1 MKNNIVTAL
10 ILSMTITT
18 FPGIPV
24 RAEEVQEETF
34 AQETV
39 SEGQRNE
46 NLEGV
51 VQEELGEEG
60 LRSDEP
66 DEAEPRAEE
75 SETELCIERDTE
87 KPGRWVL
94 NSTGWW
100 YAYDDGTWPA
110 GGIVSIQG
118 TDYAFDASGYM
129 VTGWYLSPEGW
140 YYFQGNGAKATGWLL
155 LGNTWYYLDGPNE
168 ESPGLMAEN
177 CKKVIGDVT
186 YFFAAGGAMQTGWVL
201 RPEGWYYL
209 GSDGAKKSGW
219 HLVGGAWYYLDGT
232 NETHPGRM
240 AENCRQVIGNATYFF
255 AVGGAM
261 RTGWIQKPEGWY
273 YAAGSGS
280 QIAGWAKVGDAWY
293 YLDPENEEYPGLM
306 LADEKKVIGNATYF
320 FNRNGAMRTDWI
332 SQPEGW
338 YYADTFGSVGWKWVG
353 DAWYYLDGTNE
364 EYPGLMIADEKR
376 VVDGSTY
383 FFNASGAMLTGWI
396 QRPEGWYYAASN
408 GVMITGWVKLG
419 GAWYYLNGADEEYP
433 GRMLQDCTVK
443 IGGQEYT
450 FTGNGAMRSGWVKD
464 QEGHWYYYHPESGQ
478 MTSGWQLVGGAWYY
492 LDPANKNQMLEG
504 GWHVIDGAWYYMHG
518 SGAMATNWLNLGGE
532 WYFLAGDGAMRTGW
546 QWIDSNW
553 YYFYTQNDPHGGVHG
568 MMARN
573 TTIDGYRL
581 QGNGAML
588 TAEQSGMAL
597 RAQAYSSNTNYLLMV
612 DRAACRVGV
621 FTGRT
626 GAWNLNYFWSCSPG
640 APSTPT
646 VGGVFKVQS
655 KGYYFDS
662 GSARCYWYTQFYGNY
677 LFHSV
682 LYNKYTGGLADG
694 RLGMHLSHGCVRLEI
709 GNAKWIYDTV
719 PSGTTVVV
727 Y

>member
-1 MKNNIVTAL
+1 MKKRKWMRGLLAL
-10 ILSMTITT
+10 TL
-18 FPGIPV
+18 
-24 RAEEVQEETF
+24 TF
-34 AQETV
+34 AMLSAPIAYAE
-39 SEGQRNE
+39 NE
-46 NLEGV
+46 NPQQSTVKEENEQSGAEGIEGTEQPEKPV
-51 VQEELGEEG
+51 VPGETGVPGWCQQGSDWYYYDASGMKALGWRLIG
-60 LRSDEP
+60 GVWYYFDGGN
-66 DEAEPRAEE
+66 
-75 SETELCIERDTE
+75 TE
-87 KPGRWVL
+87 KPGL
-94 NSTGWW
+94 ML
-100 YAYDDGTWPA
+100 ADGKYGI
-110 GGIVSIQG
+110 GGQ
-118 TDYAFDASGYM
+118 
-129 VTGWYLSPEGW
+129 
-140 YYFQGNGAKATGWLL
+140 
-155 LGNTWYYLDGPNE
+155 
-168 ESPGLMAEN
+168 
-177 CKKVIGDVT
+177 T
-186 YFFAAGGAMQTGWVL
+186 YFFTASGSMQTGWIL
-201 RPEGWYYL
+201 RPEGWYYANGSGAMLTGWQLL
-209 GSDGAKKSGW
+209 GGT
-219 HLVGGAWYYLDGT
+219 WYYLDGT

-261 RTGWIQKPEGWY
+261 RTGWIQEPEGWY
-273 YAAGSGS
+273 YASGSGN

-293 YLDPENEEYPGLM
+293 YLDPTNKEYPGLM
-306 LADEKKVIGNATYF
+306 IADEKKVIGNATYF
-320 FNRNGAMRTDWI
+320 FNRSGAMRTDWI

-338 YYADTFGSVGWKWVG
+338 YYADAASSVGWKWIRG
-353 DAWYYLDGTNE
+353 AWYYLDGANE
-364 EYPGLMIADEKR
+364 EYPGLMAADEKR

-408 GVMITGWVKLG
+408 GTMVTGWVKSG

-433 GRMLQDCTVK
+433 GRMLQDCTVE

-504 GWHVIDGAWYYMHG
+504 GWYVIDGAWYYMHG

-546 QWIDSNW
+546 QWIDNNW
-553 YYFYTQNDPHGGVHG
+553 YYFYTANDPHGGVHG

-588 TAEQSGMAL
+588 SAEQSGMAL

-662 GSARCYWYTQFYGNY
+662 GSSRCYWYTQFYGNY

-682 LYNKYTGGLADG
+682 LYNKYTGALADG

>member
-1 MKNNIVTAL
+1 MKKRKLMRSLLAL
-10 ILSMTITT
+10 TL
-18 FPGIPV
+18 
-24 RAEEVQEETF
+24 TF
-34 AQETV
+34 AMLSAPVAYAE
-39 SEGQRNE
+39 NE
-46 NLEGV
+46 NPQQSTVKEENEQSGAEGTEQPEKPV
-51 VQEELGEEG
+51 VPGETGTPGWYQQGSDWYYYDASGVKALGWRRIG
-60 LRSDEP
+60 GTWYYFDGGN
-66 DEAEPRAEE
+66 
-75 SETELCIERDTE
+75 TE
-87 KPGRWVL
+87 KPGL
-94 NSTGWW
+94 ML
-100 YAYDDGTWPA
+100 ADGKYGI
-110 GGIVSIQG
+110 GGQ
-118 TDYAFDASGYM
+118 
-129 VTGWYLSPEGW
+129 
-140 YYFQGNGAKATGWLL
+140 
-155 LGNTWYYLDGPNE
+155 
-168 ESPGLMAEN
+168 
-177 CKKVIGDVT
+177 T
-186 YFFAAGGAMQTGWVL
+186 YFFTASGAMQTGWIL
-201 RPEGWYYL
+201 RPEGWYYANGSGAMLTGWQFL
-209 GSDGAKKSGW
+209 GGT
-219 HLVGGAWYYLDGT
+219 WYYLDGT
-232 NETHPGRM
+232 NETYPGRM

-261 RTGWIQKPEGWY
+261 RTGWIQEPEGWYYADAVSATGWKWVRGAWYYLDGSNQEYPGLMSAGEKKAIDGSVYFFDGSGAMCTGWILKPEGWY
-273 YAAGSGS
+273 YAAGNGS
-280 QIAGWAKVGDAWY
+280 QIAGWAKVGGAWY
-293 YLDPENEEYPGLM
+293 YLNPENKEYLGLM

-338 YYADTFGSVGWKWVG
+338 YYADAASSVGWKWVRG
-353 DAWYYLDGTNE
+353 AWYYLDGANE

-376 VVDGSTY
+376 VIDGSTY

-396 QRPEGWYYAASN
+396 QRPEGWYYASSN
-408 GVMITGWVKLG
+408 GAMVIGWVKSG
-419 GAWYYLNGADEEYP
+419 GAWYYLNGADTECP
-433 GRMLQDCTVK
+433 GRMIQNCTVE

-450 FTGNGAMRSGWVKD
+450 FTESGAMRAGWVKD

-492 LDPANKNQMLEG
+492 LDPVNKNQMLEG
-504 GWHVIDGAWYYMHG
+504 GWHVINGAWYYMHG

-546 QWIDSNW
+546 QWIDNNW
-553 YYFYTQNDPHGGVHG
+553 YYFYTANDPHGGVYG

-588 TAEQSGMAL
+588 SAEQSGMAL
-597 RAQAYSSNTNYLLMV
+597 KAQAYSSNTNYLLMV
-612 DRAACRVGV
+612 DRASCRVGV

-626 GAWNLNYFWSCSPG
+626 GAWNMNYYWSCSPG

-662 GSARCYWYTQFYGNY
+662 GSSRCYWYTQFYGNY

-682 LYNKYTGGLADG
+682 LYNKYTGALADG

-719 PSGTTVVV
+719 PSGTTVVI